1 MNELVDEEDIKANE
15 NAVGIFSKED
25 ERVESFVMDR
35 STDGLKPNEN
45 IWSDV
50 TDLMQ
55 NDKSIA
61 KITGKR
67 MRKTLTRFY

>member
-1 MNELVDEEDIKANE
+1 MNEVMDEEVIKANK

-35 STDGLKPNEN
+35 STDELKPNEN

-50 TDLMQ
+50 ADLMQ